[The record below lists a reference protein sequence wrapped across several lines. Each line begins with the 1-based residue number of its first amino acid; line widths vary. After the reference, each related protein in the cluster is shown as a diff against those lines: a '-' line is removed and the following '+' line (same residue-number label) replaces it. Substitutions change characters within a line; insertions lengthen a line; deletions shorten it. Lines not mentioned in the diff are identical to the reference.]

1 MPDSSPG
8 DDEDKERA
16 CNNGSLKEWKM
27 KKRRVLRAEVSINKV
42 HNTQRILERIG
53 RWKGC

>member
-27 KKRRVLRAEVSINKV
+27 KETSLTSGSFDKQSS
-42 HNTQRILERIG
+42 
-53 RWKGC
+53 